1 MSGQR
6 SRPLSEDMAEAA
18 HRIRDLLGDDRHNT
32 GTVSPAVSD
41 LTYRGLRHWGLA
53 QVRLQRLAPRPP
65 TLLVQALLSIA
76 WAALKEKLREPHVVV
91 SEAVT
96 AAKAEANAATANFV
110 NALLRKTLADPA
122 VFLRDIEHPIAKWN
136 APIWWIEKIC
146 HAYPNCADEIGQAL
160 TSRAPLTL
168 RLSGGVAAIERTQ
181 QMLSAAQLRWT
192 RVGPAA
198 VVLLLP
204 LPVEQIPGFTSGL
217 VSVQDAAAQWA
228 GTLFDLPMDRSGDQ
242 LARTPV
248 SGVQILDAC
257 AAPGGKSIAL
267 AQQYP
272 GIVWAMDASA
282 TRLNRLQVDL
292 PRVAA
297 ELKAEI
303 RPVVADVLQPQ
314 SWPSPLQQM
323 MFDAILLDAP
333 CSGSGVVRRHP
344 EIPWRRSAQDIVQ
357 AAKIQTAMLD
367 VLWTRL
373 KPGGQL
379 IFVTCSVFP
388 EEGELQEQKFLKRTP
403 DAVLLPSPGRLLP
416 QSRSSEGVD
425 QDGFYYAKFM
435 KREPHHV
442 AAYPG

>member
-1 MSGQR
+1 M
-6 SRPLSEDMAEAA
+6 
-18 HRIRDLLGDDRHNT
+18 LGADRHVS
-32 GTVSPAVSD
+32 GAVSPAVSD
-41 LTYRGLRHWGLA
+41 LTYRGLRHWGLT
-53 QVRLQRLAPRPP
+53 QVCLQRLAPRPP
-65 TLLVQALLSIA
+65 ALLVQALLSVA

-96 AAKAEANAATANFV
+96 AAKKEASAATANFV

-122 VFLRDIEHPIAKWN
+122 AFLRDAEHPMAKWN
-136 APIWWIEKIC
+136 APMWWIEKIRQSYS
-146 HAYPNCADEIGQAL
+146 AGADDIGQAL

-168 RLSGGVAAIERTQ
+168 RLAGDVAAVERTQ
-181 QMLSAAQLRWT
+181 QMLSAAQLKWT

-198 VVLLLP
+198 VVLLSP
-204 LPVEQIPGFTSGL
+204 LPVEQIPGFAAGL

-228 GTLFDLPMDRSGDQ
+228 GTLFDLPTERSDEQG
-242 LARTPV
+242 ARTPA
-248 SGVQILDAC
+248 GGAQILDAC

-272 GIVWAMDASA
+272 GTVWAMDASA
-282 TRLNRLQVDL
+282 IRLKRLQTDL

-297 ELKAEI
+297 QLKAEI
-303 RPVVADVLQPQ
+303 QPVVADVLQPQ
-314 SWPSPLQQM
+314 NWPPLLEKM

-333 CSGSGVVRRHP
+333 CSASGVVRRHP
-344 EIPWRRSAQDIVQ
+344 EIPWKRSAQDIAQ

-367 VLWTRL
+367 VLWPRL

-416 QSRSSEGVD
+416 QSRLSEGVD

-435 KREPHHV
+435 KREPHHA